1 MNPFLIDLKTEYRSL
16 NSEEF
21 ESSLFILLESGANGM
36 DNDLKKHLKEL
47 EERHTNLEVRKSR
60 EELDNILADD
70 FFEIGSSGYMFNKK
84 DCLESGVVL
93 TEMTLHN
100 YEIYPLAA
108 DIVLSTYYIMDK
120 TRNRNTL
127 RSSIWKKIDG
137 RWQLF
142 FHQGTITPLQLNEI
156 LKG

>member
-1 MNPFLIDLKTEYRSL
+1 
-16 NSEEF
+16 
-21 ESSLFILLESGANGM
+21 M
-36 DNDLKKHLKEL
+36 DENLKEQLKAL
-47 EERHTNLEVRKSR
+47 EESHINLEVRKSR
-60 EELDNILADD
+60 EALDRILADD

-84 DCLESGVVL
+84 ECLDSGVVL

-108 DIVLSTYYIMDK
+108 DVVLATYFIVDK

-137 RWQLF
+137 RWQLY
-142 FHQGTITPLQLNEI
+142 FHQGTITDLQVSDVEEAF
-156 LKG
+156 